1 MVTVATTILVVSGI
15 SGEVVH
21 GRDDDEAVT
30 QIWANGDDVDSAKW
44 VVQDLLLAPA
54 RAGAAAY
61 GDLAIGLPLR
71 GDQVPCLRMVIG
83 DLAILKLPPSATTSP
98 FWPLCSRTEK
108 K

>member
-30 QIWANGDDVDSAKW
+30 QIWANSDDVDLAKW

-54 RAGAAAY
+54 RAVAALGQQTKAVV
-61 GDLAIGLPLR
+61 L
-71 GDQVPCLRMVIG
+71 
-83 DLAILKLPPSATTSP
+83 
-98 FWPLCSRTEK
+98 
-108 K
+108 